1 MPKKPV
7 SQKVKNK
14 PIRVLFVCLGNICR
28 SPTAHAL
35 FQAYVNKQGYAD
47 SIVIDSAGTG
57 SWHAGHPPDGRA
69 QRVALEQGYD
79 MSDLRSRT
87 VSPDDF
93 ETFDYI
99 LGMDKENFKHLAMM
113 KPSNY
118 RGVLGLFLTESGIHH
133 TEEVPDPFYGDQQ
146 HFEQAIALIQNGVA
160 GLFNRIKGDGLLSK
174 V

>member
-1 MPKKPV
+1 MSKN
-7 SQKVKNK
+7 SAAQKVKNQ

-35 FQAYVNKQGYAD
+35 FQAYVNQQGYGD
-47 SIVIDSAGTG
+47 CIVVDSAGTG
-57 SWHAGHPPDGRA
+57 SWHTGHPPDERA

-79 MSDLRSRT
+79 MSGLRSRT

-93 ETFDYI
+93 ENFDYI

-113 KPSNY
+113 KPAAY

-133 TEEVPDPFYGDQQ
+133 TVEVPDPFYGDQQ
-146 HFEQAIALIQNGVA
+146 HFEQAIELIQHGVA
-160 GLFNRIKGDGLLSK
+160 GLFNRIKGDGLISK
-174 V
+174 A